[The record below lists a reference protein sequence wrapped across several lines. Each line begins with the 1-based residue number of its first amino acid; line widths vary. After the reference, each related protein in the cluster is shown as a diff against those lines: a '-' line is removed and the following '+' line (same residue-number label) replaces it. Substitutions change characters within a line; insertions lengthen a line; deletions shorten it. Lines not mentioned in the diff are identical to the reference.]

1 MKIKEVLNAADE
13 QDFIQVHVQI
23 NSPFPN
29 WIRPLDK
36 DVLEVFDPA
45 RNKQLKPGTFARW
58 ILFDGKGHLIG
69 RIAAFV
75 NSKYRNKG
83 DKFQVGGI
91 GFFDCTNDQLA
102 ADLLFN
108 TAKEW
113 LMARGMEAMD
123 GPINYGDR
131 DKWWGL
137 LVEGFEPPIYSMNYN
152 PPYYQHLF
160 ENYGFKVFYNQICW
174 SMQVAQDAHQL
185 SPKFYESHQKFEGN
199 PDFKVVHLNKKQLQ
213 KFAGDLATVYNKAW
227 AKHEGNKEITQT
239 HAYKL
244 LKSMLP
250 VLDEKL
256 IWFVFHKDEP
266 VVMWINLPDINQ
278 IIKHLDGNLNWWGK
292 LKFVFWKTF
301 GKNESFV
308 GLVFGIVPE
317 FQGTGLDY
325 YMIVEAEK
333 EIKATRSYKKLELY
347 WQGDFNPKMLNIS
360 KNLGA
365 KQYRKMVTYRYI
377 FDRNIP
383 FERHPILN

>member
-1 MKIKEVLNAADE
+1 MKIKEVLNPADE
-13 QDFIQVHVQI
+13 QDFIRVHVQI
-23 NSPFPN
+23 NRPFPN

-36 DVLEVFDPA
+36 DVLDVFDP
-45 RNKQLKPGTFARW
+45 RKNKQLKPETCIRW
-58 ILFDGKGHLIG
+58 ILMDERGYFLG

-75 NSKYRNKG
+75 NPKYKNKG
-83 DKFQVGGI
+83 DVFPVGGI
-91 GFFDCTNDQLA
+91 GFFDCVEDQVA
-102 ADLLFN
+102 ANFLFD

-113 LMARGMEAMD
+113 LIGKGVQAMD

-137 LVEGFEPPIYSMNYN
+137 LIEGFEPPIYNMNFN
-152 PPYYQHLF
+152 PPYYQRLF
-160 ENYGFKVFYNQICW
+160 ENYGFQVFYNQICW
-174 SMQVAQDAHQL
+174 SMKVAQDANQL
-185 SPKFYESHQKFEGN
+185 SQKFYESHQKFVDN
-199 PDFKVVHLNKKQLQ
+199 PDFKVVHLKKKELQ
-213 KFAGDLATVYNKAW
+213 KFAGDLAAVYNSAW
-227 AKHEGNKEITQT
+227 AKHEGNKEISEA
-239 HAYKL
+239 HALKL

-256 IWFVFHKDEP
+256 IWFVYHKEEP

-278 IIKHLDGNLNWWGK
+278 IIKHLNGNLNWWGK
-292 LKFVFWKTF
+292 LKFLFWKTF

-308 GLVFGIVPE
+308 GLVFGVVPE

-365 KQYRKMVTYRYI
+365 KQSRKMITYRYI
-377 FDRNIP
+377 FDRNLP